1 MSGTDPFDLE
11 RFIAAQEGIYETALA
26 ELRRGQKESHWMW
39 FIFPQIR
46 GLGSSAMAL
55 KYAIGGR
62 DEAITY
68 LKHPILGPR
77 LVECCD
83 ALLKVE
89 GKSASEVMGYPDDL
103 KLRSSITLFGAV
115 STGQPIFSQVLK
127 KYFGGERDSRTLA
140 ALADGPEI
148 HR

>member
-1 MSGTDPFDLE
+1 
-11 RFIAAQEGIYETALA
+11 
-26 ELRRGQKESHWMW
+26 MW